1 MLLKRKRTLIA
12 AVIMVISLFVGCSND
27 VADKVYDDN
36 SKICKEYDTFGMDN
50 SNEKVEQGVYKANLK
65 ISGDTTIWEY
75 KSDKDFDL
83 KVPYNLSVKGGKG
96 KIVLISPDDKVTT
109 LAEKSSK
116 ADNGEKESMMLSI
129 KKGNNRIKLVGYKK
143 ADMNVEIHLDKGN
156 FKTNS

>member
-1 MLLKRKRTLIA
+1 MLSKRKRTLIA
-12 AVIMVISLFVGCSND
+12 AVAMVVSLLVGCSND

-50 SNEKVEQGVYKANLK
+50 SNEKVEQGLYKANLK

-83 KVPYNLSVKGGKG
+83 KVPYNLSVKSGKG
-96 KIVLISPDDKVTT
+96 KIVLISPDNKVTT
-109 LAEKSSK
+109 LVEKSSK
-116 ADNGEKESMMLSI
+116 ADNGGKESMMLSI

>member
-1 MLLKRKRTLIA
+1 MLSKRERTLIA
-12 AVIMVISLFVGCSND
+12 TVAMVISLLAGCSND
-27 VADKVYDDN
+27 VANKVYDDN

-83 KVPYNLSVKGGKG
+83 KVPYNLYVKSGKG
-96 KIVLISPDDKVTT
+96 KIVLISPDNKVTT
-109 LAEKSSK
+109 LVEKSSK
-116 ADNGEKESMMLSI
+116 AGNGGKESMMLSI